1 MVLSVALLLVWL
13 KPQLQVKPGSAKDT
27 VLQSSSPANIRQS
40 AIDVNNT
47 KVTQNDLSRSLTKPA
62 ADNPLTIQAK
72 SSAIPNAYQQPIT
85 TAQTAQTDADD
96 FLESR
101 INASKAWLETSPAN
115 TVTLQIMTIT
125 DDGQLNSQ
133 IGLLKNELDVEKLY
147 LYRKNQPE
155 NSYTA
160 VLYGAF
166 SQREDALN
174 AMALLPEAIKNNN
187 PQIRTV
193 GGINRDIQQK
203 Q

>member
-1 MVLSVALLLVWL
+1 
-13 KPQLQVKPGSAKDT
+13 
-27 VLQSSSPANIRQS
+27 
-40 AIDVNNT
+40 
-47 KVTQNDLSRSLTKPA
+47 
-62 ADNPLTIQAK
+62 
-72 SSAIPNAYQQPIT
+72 
-85 TAQTAQTDADD
+85 
-96 FLESR
+96 
-101 INASKAWLETSPAN
+101 
-115 TVTLQIMTIT
+115 
-125 DDGQLNSQ
+125 
-133 IGLLKNELDVEKLY
+133 